1 MEDVTV
7 IRQNINV
14 SNNLTISF
22 FAVFDGFLLYFRH
35 GGLDCVNYVSSVMIS
50 NLRF

>member
-22 FAVFDGFLLYFRH
+22 FAVFDGH
-35 GGLDCVNYVSSVMIS
+35 GGSDCVNYVSSVMIS